1 MSRVPWITLEPTQTE
16 TIIAVMLCRLNPS
29 AVRIRP
35 SQGDG
40 GIDVIQITPD
50 GWIVDQIKYFAEKLD
65 DNQKKQI
72 FKSFGKVR
80 AFAAEK
86 GASIAEWHLVTPLDP
101 TKENR
106 LDWFRDITADADFA
120 CEWRGEAHVDGW
132 AAMFPEVIDYYLRD
146 GKDRLAQL
154 VTAVASLCK
163 LFNDSDTV
171 VQQGALEPADTMTG
185 LRAVYEAL
193 NAHDPHYR
201 YGFSVDGEL
210 VDVPP
215 EPHQVAVLQ
224 IEAASC
230 WVTFKVYAR
239 YDAAVLDRPV
249 PIVFEVTAAPDS
261 EAARIMADFQIYG
274 SPVVLDTGDGV
285 SITVAADLP
294 AGLGQLVSG
303 QIAGFSLTA
312 LPATP
317 FPARLQL
324 IDAEGNELAIVRL
337 NLQPALT
344 NLDGSGMFI
353 AGTEQHGVF
362 DVELRI
368 QREACTV
375 TTTLK
380 GHDPTGLAPDDVLP
394 ALRLLSGLHHPNQYR
409 VLGAHGPKRG
419 DAIAIPQPES
429 PSADL
434 LVLTKFVDALSIMQQ
449 HTTEQIRVPDAAGF
463 GAPAILELIELGQL
477 LKNGQRQ
484 SSWTSMSTTLS
495 PDTRLPEDGGSLLIV
510 QQIAYTLE
518 GLHIELGRVRRVLGS
533 VRLTHSE
540 TDNEGRR
547 HVVMVPGQSDAMTL
561 VHEPLGLL

>member
-1 MSRVPWITLEPTQTE
+1 MSPVPWVTLEPTQTE

-50 GWIVDQIKYFAEKLD
+50 GWIVDQIKYFAETLD
-65 DNQKKQI
+65 DSQKKQI
-72 FKSFGKVR
+72 VKSFGKVR
-80 AFAAEK
+80 AFAAQQ

-106 LDWFRDITADADFA
+106 LDWFSTLTANADFT
-120 CEWRGEAHVDGW
+120 CEWRGKAHVEGW
-132 AAMFPEVIDYYLRD
+132 VSEFPEVVDYYLRD

-154 VTAVASLCK
+154 VTAVATMCK
-163 LFNDSDTV
+163 LFTDSDTIA
-171 VQQGALEPADTMTG
+171 QQGTLEPADTVTG
-185 LRAVYEAL
+185 LRSVYEAL

-224 IEAASC
+224 IETTSC
-230 WVTFKVYAR
+230 WVTIKVYAR

-261 EAARIMADFQIYG
+261 EAARIMTDFQTYG

-344 NLDGSGMFI
+344 NLDGSGLFI

-362 DVELRI
+362 DAELRI
-368 QREACTV
+368 QRQAGTV
-375 TTTLK
+375 TTKLK
-380 GHDPTGLAPDDVLP
+380 GRDPTGLAPDDVLP

-409 VLGAHGPKRG
+409 VVGAHGPKQG
-419 DAIAIPQPES
+419 DAIAIPQPDS

-434 LVLTKFVDALSIMQQ
+434 LVLTKFVEALSIMQQ

-477 LKNGQRQ
+477 LKDGRRQ
-484 SSWTSMSTTLS
+484 STWTSMSTTLS

-510 QQIAYTLE
+510 QQATYNLE
-518 GLHIELGRVRRVLGS
+518 GRQIELGRVRTILDS
-533 VRLTHSE
+533 VRLTQSE
-540 TDNEGRR
+540 ADGQGRR
-547 HVVMVPGQSDAMTL
+547 HVVMVPGRSDKMTAI
-561 VHEPLGLL
+561 HEPLDVH